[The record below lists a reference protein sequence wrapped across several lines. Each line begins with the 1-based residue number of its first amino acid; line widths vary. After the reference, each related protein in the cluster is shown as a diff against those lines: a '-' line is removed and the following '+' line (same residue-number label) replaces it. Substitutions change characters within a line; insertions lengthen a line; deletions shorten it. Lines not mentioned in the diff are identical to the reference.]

1 MPSGVNGTPTIEPI
15 NNAGPNLNDPQPLAY
30 FYDKLV
36 QESKVPFS
44 RFQGPDGGSIG
55 NYSNGAEGLDKEE
68 IRFAKFITRLRSIFQ
83 DVLVKPL
90 WIQMCK
96 DFPELEKDYLFKSQ
110 LGLEFVSDN
119 PFRINQEIET
129 MLKKKEQIDGMYT
142 LTDDSGEPFF
152 SLAYL
157 IESHLGMNAD
167 DIKGNKEAIQKRKE
181 EEAKKAEEEKDEDE
195 AQEPAEESTEE
206 APPQE

>member
-167 DIKGNKEAIQKRKE
+167 DIKANKEAIQKRKE

>member
-1 MPSGVNGTPTIEPI
+1 
-15 NNAGPNLNDPQPLAY
+15 
-30 FYDKLV
+30 
-36 QESKVPFS
+36 
-44 RFQGPDGGSIG
+44 
-55 NYSNGAEGLDKEE
+55 
-68 IRFAKFITRLRSIFQ
+68 
-83 DVLVKPL
+83 
-90 WIQMCK
+90 
-96 DFPELEKDYLFKSQ
+96 
-110 LGLEFVSDN
+110 
-119 PFRINQEIET
+119 

-167 DIKGNKEAIQKRKE
+167 DIKANKEAIKKRKE